1 MATKRPGDDT
11 NGHSGNGHAPDAK
24 KTKDVSNINI
34 LVKLAIL
41 DHRWLPVYSES
52 SLPSFCSSYRSA
64 QAEHCYSL
72 EQLTGK
78 K

>member
-24 KTKDVSNINI
+24 KTKDVSNLNI

-41 DHRWLPVYSES
+41 DPLVAC
-52 SLPSFCSSYRSA
+52 LF
-64 QAEHCYSL
+64 
-72 EQLTGK
+72 
-78 K
+78 

>member
-24 KTKDVSNINI
+24 KTKDVSNITNI
-34 LVKLAIL
+34 GVFPRKYLNNRKSVNFK
-41 DHRWLPVYSES
+41 WLPFYS
-52 SLPSFCSSYRSA
+52 PHRSA
-64 QAEHCYSL
+64 LAGHCYSL

>member
-24 KTKDVSNINI
+24 KTKDVSNLNI
-34 LVKLAIL
+34 FGKVSYFM
-41 DHRWLPVYSES
+41 PVYSES

>member
-24 KTKDVSNINI
+24 KTKDVSNLNI

-41 DHRWLPVYSES
+41 DLDGCLFILNHPYLVFVHLIGAPKRNIAILWSN
-52 SLPSFCSSYRSA
+52 
-64 QAEHCYSL
+64 
-72 EQLTGK
+72 
-78 K
+78 